1 MKVRTERIALQM
13 QKEISEIIRTEVKDP
28 RVGFVTVTGVEV
40 SSDHTHAKVFVS
52 ILGNEEERQRTMQA
66 LERAKGFMRTEI
78 GRRIRLRVTPE
89 LHLKRDESMDYS
101 SRIGKVL
108 QEIAARDETA
118 VPDSTERN
126 NGDGE

>member
-13 QKEISEIIRTEVKDP
+13 QKEISEIIQTQVKDP
-28 RVGFVTVTGVEV
+28 RVGFVTVTAVEV

-52 ILGNEEERQRTMQA
+52 ILGNEEERVRSMQA
-66 LERAKGFMRTEI
+66 LERAKGFIRTEV

-108 QEIAARDETA
+108 QEIAAREEPN
-118 VPDSTERN
+118 VLDSAKEN
-126 NGDGE
+126 EEDV